1 VLVPI
6 VIVHVEHDTWV
17 VPPEVVLVVT
27 VVVPFT
33 LVPPTVPKAVRVL
46 VSPVWVK
53 VLVPWKS
60 VPFTEPWPVRVLVS
74 PVWVKVPELSKIV
87 VVLLP
92 LVLVALAVPSVV
104 VVEPTVVVA
113 VSTL

>member
-17 VPPEVVLVVT
+17 VPPEVVLVT

-46 VSPVWVK
+46 VSPVWVTA
-53 VLVPWKS
+53 VVPWKA
-60 VPFTEPWPVRVLVS
+60 VPFTEPPPVRVLVS

-92 LVLVALAVPSVV
+92 LVLVALAVPVV
-104 VVEPTVVVA
+104 VVELTGV